1 MRYDAEK
8 NEIKITARE
17 LVSIARRGVGAT
29 PPRDE
34 NEPIYALSSKTS
46 LSYPFE
52 VSGYKFELEAEIAD
66 ITEEGISLTVPT
78 DSSPKRPRKE
88 ITEQARGEG
97 YIAAFIYSELY
108 KKDGVRID
116 YTYKNERT
124 GEENEV
130 FEIVKRKKL
139 ENFFDKCTMSIKVY
153 AKPEIERVTERIPS
167 MKKVK
172 FPYGK
177 MREGQREIIQTV
189 YKNVARGGTLFTA
202 APTGTGKTVSMLYP
216 AIRAMGDE
224 RCDKVFYLTPK
235 TTIANAAKD
244 CIEMLVKGGARIKA
258 IILPSK
264 ERACISDTVC
274 RISHKLCENA
284 PSKKLADATIA
295 LYQSGVTTVTA
306 KELKEVGKEYKV
318 CPHELGLTYAEL
330 CDVVICD
337 INYLFDP
344 RVYIRRF
351 FTVGGRYSFLIDE
364 AHNLP
369 DRAREMYSAEIK
381 SSTLISLAQNEL
393 INELSPIKNATRVA
407 TDSFREIL
415 MPFVKEELYEN
426 EDGVRSG
433 AAHVNEVPVELY
445 DLFDGLLNVC
455 EDEIFKNMASV
466 DEEKDARANALR
478 EYYYTVKRFRDTME
492 VFDTRYEFFVFLES
506 DEFTAKCFCID
517 PSGEISKRLEQ
528 GHSATFFS
536 GTLSPMYY
544 YRATLGGDG
553 TSEMME
559 VDSPFDESQLSVTIM
574 DKISTRLSERED
586 TLGAV
591 CRVIAA
597 TVSARRGNYMIFSPS
612 FKYSAALAKAF
623 AAKYPKIRILEQ
635 KKDMTAKER
644 ADFLLEFEKE
654 SPSYL
659 IGFCV
664 MGGIYSEGIDL
675 VGESLIGAVVIG
687 IGIPALSYEREAI
700 AAYYNDKYE
709 EGKQFAYIYP
719 GVNRVLQAAG
729 RVIRREDDRGVIVLI
744 DDRFDDPI
752 YKTVIPKLWSGMKYI
767 SAPKELREELDRF
780 WAEGDANSK
789 RSDG

>member
-1 MRYDAEK
+1 MRYDSEK

-17 LVSIARRGVGAT
+17 MISIARRGVGAT

-34 NEPIYALSSKTS
+34 NEPQYENLTKTS
-46 LSYPFE
+46 LHYPFE
-52 VSGYKFELEAEIAD
+52 VSGYNFELEAKIYEITD
-66 ITEEGISLTVPT
+66 EGVSLIVPT

-97 YIAAFIYSELY
+97 YIAAFIISELY
-108 KKDGVRID
+108 NKSQVRID
-116 YTYKNERT
+116 YTYKSKTT
-124 GEENEV
+124 GEENEI

-139 ENFFDKCTMSIKVY
+139 QSFFDKCSVSIKVY

-167 MKKVK
+167 MKGVK
-172 FPYGK
+172 FPFGK
-177 MREGQREIIQTV
+177 MREGQKEIIQTV
-189 YKNVARGGTLFTA
+189 YKNVARGGTLFTS
-202 APTGTGKTVSMLYP
+202 APTGTGKTVSMLFP
-216 AIRAMGDE
+216 AIRAMGSE
-224 RCDKVFYLTPK
+224 RCDKIFYLTPK

-244 CIEMLVKGGARIKA
+244 CIEMLVKNGAKIKS

-264 ERACISDTVC
+264 ERACISGGAC
-274 RISHKLCENA
+274 KISHKLCEHS
-284 PSKKLADATIA
+284 PCKRLADATIA
-295 LYQSGVTTVTA
+295 LYNGGVTTVTVDV
-306 KELKEVGKEYKV
+306 LKKYGKEYKV

-351 FTVGGRYSFLIDE
+351 FTTGGRYSFLIDE

-369 DRAREMYSAEIK
+369 DRAREMYSAEI
-381 SSTLISLAQNEL
+381 STSTLISLAENEL
-393 INELSPIKNATRVA
+393 ISELSPIKNATRVA
-407 TDSFREIL
+407 TEAFSEVL

-426 EDGVRSG
+426 EEGVKSG
-433 AAHVNEVPVELY
+433 AAHVGEVPVGLY
-445 DLFDGLLNVC
+445 DIFDTLLAVC
-455 EDEIFKNMASV
+455 EEEIHKNMASV
-466 DEEKDARANALR
+466 DDEKDARASILR

-492 VFDTRYEFFVFLES
+492 EFDSGYEFFIFLEGN
-506 DEFTAKCFCID
+506 EMRAKCFCID
-517 PSGEISKRLEQ
+517 PSRSIAKRLEK
-528 GHSATFFS
+528 GSSAVFFS

-553 TSEMME
+553 SSTMME
-559 VDSPFDESQLSVTIM
+559 VDSPFDESQLSVSIM

-591 CRVIAA
+591 CRAIAA

-612 FKYSAALAKAF
+612 FKYSEALAKAF
-623 AAKYPKIRILEQ
+623 AAKYPKIKTLVQR
-635 KKDMTAKER
+635 KDMTAKER
-644 ADFLLEFEKE
+644 ADFLAEFEKE

-752 YKTVIPKLWSGMKYI
+752 YKTVIPKLWSGMKFI
-767 SAPKELREELDRF
+767 ATPKELREELDRF
-780 WAEGDANSK
+780 WAEGDEITE
-789 RSDG
+789 G

>member
-1 MRYDAEK
+1 MRYDDENK
-8 NEIKITARE
+8 EIKITARE
-17 LVSIARRGVGAT
+17 MVAIARRGVGST
-29 PPRDE
+29 PAKDE
-34 NEPIYALSSKTS
+34 NEPTAASITNTS
-46 LSYPFE
+46 LCYPFS
-52 VSGYKFELEAEIAD
+52 VSGYNFELTSD
-66 ITEEGISLTVPT
+66 IYAVTDEGISMIVPT

-97 YIAAFIYSELY
+97 YIAAFIFSEIY
-108 KKDGVRID
+108 GKEQVRID
-116 YTYKNERT
+116 YTYKSKTT
-124 GEENEV
+124 GEENEI
-130 FEIVKRKKL
+130 FEIAKRKKL
-139 ENFFDKCTMSIKVY
+139 KAFFDKCSMSIKVY
-153 AKPEIERVTERIPS
+153 AKPEIERVTERVPS

-177 MREGQREIIQTV
+177 MRDGQREIIQTV
-189 YKNVARGGTLFTA
+189 YKNVTRGGTLFTA

-216 AIRAMGDE
+216 AVRAMGNG
-224 RCDKVFYLTPK
+224 RCDKIFYLTPK

-244 CIEMLVKGGARIKA
+244 CIELLVNGGAKIKS

-264 ERACISDTVC
+264 ERACISGSVC
-274 RISHKLCENA
+274 KISHKMCENA
-284 PSKKLADATIA
+284 PSKRLADATIA
-295 LYQSGVTTVTA
+295 LYNSGITTVTA
-306 KELKEVGKEYKV
+306 EQLKEFGKEYTV

-369 DRAREMYSAEIK
+369 DRAREMYSAEI
-381 SSTLISLAQNEL
+381 SLSFLLSLAKNEL
-393 INELSPIKNATRVA
+393 ISELSPIKNATRVA
-407 TDSFREIL
+407 AEAFSKTL
-415 MPFVKEELYEN
+415 LPFVKEDMFEN
-426 EDGVRSG
+426 DDGIRSG
-433 AAHVNEVPVELY
+433 AAHVSEVPALLY
-445 DLFDGLLNVC
+445 DIFDLLLQTC
-455 EDEIFKNMASV
+455 EEEIYKNTVSV
-466 DEEKDARANALR
+466 DDEKDARASILR

-492 VFDTRYEFFVFLES
+492 EFDTGYEFFVFAEGNELR
-506 DEFTAKCFCID
+506 AKCFCID
-517 PSGEISKRLEQ
+517 PSRAIAKRLER
-528 GHSATFFS
+528 GSSAVFFS

-553 TSEMME
+553 SSAMME
-559 VDSPFDESQLSVTIM
+559 VDSPFDESQLSVSIM
-574 DKISTRLSERED
+574 DKISTRLSERDD

-597 TVSARRGNYMIFSPS
+597 TVSAKRGNYMIFSPS
-612 FKYSAALAKAF
+612 FKYSEALAKAF
-623 AAKYPKIRILEQ
+623 SAKYPKIKTLVQ
-635 KKDMTAKER
+635 KKDMTAKEKS
-644 ADFLLEFEKE
+644 DFLAEFEKE

-675 VGESLIGAVVIG
+675 VGETLIGAVVIG

-719 GVNRVLQAAG
+719 GINRVLQAAG

-767 SAPKELREELDRF
+767 ATPKELRDELDRF
-780 WAEGDANSK
+780 WAD
-789 RSDG
+789 DGKE